1 MKQKIS
7 LSEQNDYSPSG
18 VKFGGEKLLKCSA
31 CDKPLMKIV
40 ITRPEEKDPITK
52 QVIEW
57 RLMALC
63 PYCGDHSFEEVIKGG
78 WTYSGIEG
86 PNELLITEVSDL
98 IEDYTN
104 LKVCFKVVA
113 K

>member
-1 MKQKIS
+1 MKNKIV
-7 LSEQNDYSPSG
+7 LSEQSDYSPSG

-31 CDKPLMKIV
+31 CNKPLVKIV
-40 ITRPEEKDPITK
+40 ITRPNELDPTTK
-52 QVIEW
+52 NVIEW
-57 RLMALC
+57 KLKADC

-98 IEDYTN
+98 VEDYSN